1 MTLLASLN
9 KRTLL
14 ICFVLS
20 YATAGV
26 GGALTDL
33 GPWYFSL
40 KQPAW
45 KPPDVAFGPI
55 WTVIFSLCA
64 ISASLAW
71 QNADTL
77 GKRVRV
83 AALFGSNAVLNVWW
97 SWLYF
102 TRQRPDWALLELFV
116 LWFSVLAL
124 VLGLWR
130 LSRWAS
136 VMIVPYLVWVTIA
149 GFLNVATIE
158 LNGPFGPKA
167 IAAIAAH

>member
-1 MTLLASLN
+1 MTFFSTLN

-20 YATAGV
+20 FATAGV

-33 GPWYFSL
+33 GPWYANL
-40 KQPAW
+40 KQPDW
-45 KPPDVAFGPI
+45 KPPDAAFGPI

-64 ISASLAW
+64 LSACLAW
-71 QNADTL
+71 QNANTTAL
-77 GKRVRV
+77 RVRV
-83 AALFGSNAVLNVWW
+83 AVLFAVNATLNVWW

-130 LSRWAS
+130 LSRLAS
-136 VMIVPYLVWVTIA
+136 AMIVPYLVWVTIA

-158 LNGPFGPKA
+158 LNGPFAKKA
-167 IAAIAAH
+167 TTEVAVR